1 MEKQQTR
8 AVFARQPA
16 RILLVDFS
24 PPFSSDTRHIL
35 HKTLEE
41 LFALVCSMSG
51 PSRVPFF
58 GLYAL
63 SSHAENLLP
72 LQSVKGNF
80 QRLYNAFQELKS
92 FPVDE
97 FMIPPTSPDNLGQ
110 ALREATS
117 QFKRQAQTL
126 KQMTSFNAQ
135 LEVTIMTCRSAEI
148 VGKQINLIL
157 QDLDLSSLRRI
168 QVVAIQVSSS
178 AMMDVDSTPVTD
190 DSVTSPSVKSEDS
203 KSPGT
208 RSPGSDPLALGAV
221 ETISLEQDEINI
233 QDFFQGWLH
242 DFGTDREHLHLRLP
256 PTVVGGESLT
266 LKCDIQE
273 RFLNPALFPFQAQF
287 DVHSSVFPGKQPT
300 NQPATSK
307 NSSSTVPII
316 TLSAVEMAKVTGIC
330 DSIVFG
336 TPLLV
341 RPTSCWKL
349 DWDELESNQQHFQ
362 ALCHVLHEKNVAL
375 IARLDHDQSNASG
388 YQAPRPFGHFLLL
401 PSPTLSLLLKP
412 IAGRELMLPT
422 DCSRREGLPI
432 SDYVQNVTAHLTK
445 LNTSDLFNP
454 LMFKS
459 HLHKSIMGTLIRSTS
474 TARQLKRKGPETTAQ
489 RTQATRGRPSGQYSS
504 TRGASSRGRPPST
517 QRYHQPLQM
526 EGNPYYNHHT
536 E

>member
-330 DSIVFG
+330 DSI
-336 TPLLV
+336 
-341 RPTSCWKL
+341 
-349 DWDELESNQQHFQ
+349 
-362 ALCHVLHEKNVAL
+362 NVAL